1 MDGERGLTLLEVV
14 VALLLFSIMSVM
26 MLGGHGRAAD
36 ASLKA
41 EIARD
46 IAELL
51 SLRLNLVA
59 LQHDE
64 YDDGDRGGFPQNK
77 ASTRLVD
84 EEEIFGDLY
93 EGYTWS
99 VEIQE
104 TIASGAGG
112 AVSIAGGD
120 PRNLLFD
127 EEGTGAA
134 DDEQEEA
141 EVAVEEVDRMLFI
154 RVTVYP
160 PNYDESEADLEGSV
174 QPRSI
179 WTAIHLAPEEAE
191 DDGG

>member
-46 IAELL
+46 MAELL

-64 YDDGDRGGFPQNK
+64 YEDGDEGGFPQSR

-93 EGYTWS
+93 EGYRWS

-112 AVSIAGGD
+112 AVSVGGGD

-134 DDEQEEA
+134 DDEEEA
-141 EVAVEEVDRMLFI
+141 EVEVEEVDRMLFI

-160 PNYDESEADLEGSV
+160 PNYDESEADLEGAV

-179 WTAIHLAPEEAE
+179 WTAVHLAPEETE
-191 DDGG
+191 DEGG